1 MFAVKI
7 CSHSLFF
14 PFFRLNVLNN
24 WNVIVHNKMMKTEKL
39 LWKWW
44 KVNHV
49 NSKSNY
55 LESKSAWDNSKSDC
69 NRLYKYA
76 KYFKILWYHI
86 YSLLFSWNHINSL
99 KIMIIDEWW
108 FIPSKLW
115 LWCSNSKYQNLE
127 LSTSLQHCV
136 YSILKY
142 CLL

>member
-1 MFAVKI
+1 
-7 CSHSLFF
+7 
-14 PFFRLNVLNN
+14 
-24 WNVIVHNKMMKTEKL
+24 MKTEKL

-76 KYFKILWYHI
+76 KYFKILLYHI

-99 KIMIIDEWW
+99 KIMIIDDLYQANCDCGVPT
-108 FIPSKLW
+108 PSTKIW
-115 LWCSNSKYQNLE
+115 NWAQVCSIAY
-127 LSTSLQHCV
+127 
-136 YSILKY
+136 
-142 CLL
+142 